1 MQVRVL
7 ALALLLTACK
17 DEAKQKSKLEPTPIA
32 APADAAAAK
41 PPDEFGEARFAM
53 VDRTL
58 VARDIT
64 DARVLAAMRITPRHE
79 FVPPDI
85 RHLGYEDRPL
95 PIGFD
100 LTISQPYIVAFMT
113 QAVGIKAG
121 DKVLEIGTGSGYQA
135 AVLAMMGAKVFTI
148 ELHPELGART
158 KKVLD
163 KLGFKDVAMKIGDGY
178 AGWPDAAPFDAIM
191 ITCATPEIPPP
202 LAAQL
207 KNGGRIIAPIGDDYG
222 QALVLMTKQGSS
234 WTNESLMEVR
244 FGPMKGRIVEEGR

>member
-1 MQVRVL
+1 MRLWMV

-17 DEAKQKSKLEPTPIA
+17 AEPKQQAKVEATPIA
-32 APADAAAAK
+32 APADAAPSKA
-41 PPDEFGEARFAM
+41 PDEFAEARFEM
-53 VDRTL
+53 VERTL

-64 DARVLAAMRITPRHE
+64 DARVIAAMKITPRHE

-113 QAVGIKAG
+113 QAIQVKAG

-135 AVLAMMGAKVFTI
+135 AVLAMMGAKVYTMEI
-148 ELHPELGART
+148 HPELGART
-158 KKVLD
+158 KQVLA

-178 AGWPDAAPFDAIM
+178 RGWPDAAPFDAIM
-191 ITCATPEIPPP
+191 ITCATPEVPPP
-202 LAAQL
+202 LREQL
-207 KNGGRIIAPIGDDYG
+207 KSGGRIIAPIGDDYG
-222 QALVLMTKQGSS
+222 QSLVLMTKNGSTWVS
-234 WTNESLMEVR
+234 QSLMDVR
-244 FGPMKGRIVEEGR
+244 FGPMKGQIEDGK